1 MRKELQKVKEE
12 IIEGEVVFYFKHL
25 FWRHHVSWKGP
36 CVGREGGRGSAPDPC
51 PLFPSSVCPGAEE
64 AGFPLTT
71 GPGRYHISF
80 LHTPPVTPLSLPQLG
95 IGRRLHRNAS
105 SLLPVLL
112 GKFQRGVASLAPRPH
127 PYWLLI
133 GWGGPH
139 PLLPLVL
146 PLCHPLGAGSSAGDV
161 PINPKGR
168 GKEGG
173 NFTFPCSRFT
183 LTLNAFEF
191 LFFKEKN
198 IYIFRLGGER
208 EILFLF
214 GFDKIG
220 TWGVF
225 KCCAPRLV
233 PSGAAI

>member
-80 LHTPPVTPLSLPQLG
+80 LRTPPVTPLSLPQLG

-105 SLLPVLL
+105 SPLPVLL
-112 GKFQRGVASLAPRPH
+112 GKFQRGVASLAPTPTPILAADWLGRP
-127 PYWLLI
+127 PPFAPFGPSPLPSPW
-133 GWGGPH
+133 GWF
-139 PLLPLVL
+139 
-146 PLCHPLGAGSSAGDV
+146 LC
-161 PINPKGR
+161 
-168 GKEGG
+168 
-173 NFTFPCSRFT
+173 
-183 LTLNAFEF
+183 
-191 LFFKEKN
+191 
-198 IYIFRLGGER
+198 
-208 EILFLF
+208 
-214 GFDKIG
+214 
-220 TWGVF
+220 WG
-225 KCCAPRLV
+225 CTN
-233 PSGAAI
+233 